1 MDVCTR
7 EISNY
12 FQLLPPK
19 LTEMV
24 GLRNHR
30 PPMVDAFDACLACQS
45 RINKVVPTHLA
56 AADACYDG
64 SGSSCRFWGWSLE
77 ELYTS
82 PNTGFGGIQKCY
94 QIHLGM
100 LWKYSNTRTKLRPF
114 WVKEADHWHDVSTQK
129 YYLYFSTRL
138 PCSEGGGWFTT
149 YIPWGR
155 GSCRCRCP
163 WTSNVIIYQEDR
175 IVTSVN
181 HAGFQSTYINKLR
194 VTKNNFARENFRKY
208 YEFVDITEP
217 EYYTAAV
224 STTATVLLSSSNL
237 VGEFTSQNLYKRLTQ
252 LHTIVITLTV
262 HIGQPDPIGQW
273 LALSPL
279 SRW

>member
-1 MDVCTR
+1 M
-7 EISNY
+7 
-12 FQLLPPK
+12 
-19 LTEMV
+19 
-24 GLRNHR
+24 
-30 PPMVDAFDACLACQS
+30 
-45 RINKVVPTHLA
+45 
-56 AADACYDG
+56 
-64 SGSSCRFWGWSLE
+64 
-77 ELYTS
+77 
-82 PNTGFGGIQKCY
+82 
-94 QIHLGM
+94 
-100 LWKYSNTRTKLRPF
+100 
-114 WVKEADHWHDVSTQK
+114 
-129 YYLYFSTRL
+129 
-138 PCSEGGGWFTT
+138 
-149 YIPWGR
+149 
-155 GSCRCRCP
+155 
-163 WTSNVIIYQEDR
+163 
-175 IVTSVN
+175 N

-279 SRW
+279 SR